1 MVPSIVGQYT
11 ISSRAKEGFCRRKSR
26 TAYIHSALAFR
37 LWCGMHIPRCHPPP
51 HFLLPISHLQD
62 LLGNWLARVS
72 QKRRSGMRSTRR
84 GSRQALTRQLE
95 ATPRNWKE
103 GREEAVVGMRQATAV
118 VSWKAAGCISV
129 SWNVTLRLATS
140 SMCFLLADRPAHRS
154 WIWPPFWILNRA
166 ATGFYFPKK
175 TTQWQRCIVQRFE
188 PLSFFWPN
196 VVLLWAHK
204 SLPTRDERGCHR
216 NIQAT
221 GNTGVALDS
230 SHYRRHFGVPVSLS
244 PTSPRLFIF
253 PFNLFQLCGAIA
265 FLPGTALWGTRH
277 QHCGGGQYSTQIKKG
292 KKKNGFLW

>member
-1 MVPSIVGQYT
+1 MWNAHPQVPPAPTLSPANQPPAGPARQL
-11 ISSRAKEGFCRRKSR
+11 ISASVAKEAQRNEVNA
-26 TAYIHSALAFR
+26 T
-37 LWCGMHIPRCHPPP
+37 
-51 HFLLPISHLQD
+51 
-62 LLGNWLARVS
+62 RVS
-72 QKRRSGMRSTRR
+72 SSTNTPAGSNAQKLKRGVRGGGSGY
-84 GSRQALTRQLE
+84 A
-95 ATPRNWKE
+95 
-103 GREEAVVGMRQATAV
+103 ATAV

-196 VVLLWAHK
+196 VALLWAHK
-204 SLPTRDERGCHR
+204 SLPTRDEWGCHR

-292 KKKNGFLW
+292 KKKTGFLW